1 MPFHRVVVRPLPDS
15 SAHLEVSHHSLV
27 LIREVRL
34 ADATFRTTTRI
45 LHTRR
50 SFGVLCKFQP
60 AVQLRLPGLQVIDP
74 PLTIGTIQICQMRVL
89 EPKPHTP
96 YKFPSRS

>member
-1 MPFHRVVVRPLPDS
+1 MSFHRVVVRKLS
-15 SAHLEVSHHSLV
+15 HGSAHLEVSYNSLV
-27 LIREVRL
+27 LVRQVRL

-50 SFGVLCKFQP
+50 SRGVLCQFPP
-60 AVQLRLPGLQVIDP
+60 AVQLRLPGLQVIHP
-74 PLTIGTIQICQMRVL
+74 PLTIGTIQICQMWVL

-96 YKFPSRS
+96 YEFPKRS